1 MNDQTDTSPSDNT
14 PPDVNSDTAGHL
26 PVLPREVLEYL
37 SPAPGKVIL
46 DCTTGRAGHAS
57 LILPRLSPGGW
68 YIGLDTDPGNARYA
82 LDTLRALKVPDAKVN
97 VVHANFAQAK
107 EALAAVDAPKVN
119 GLLADLGFASNQMS
133 DPARGLSFMADG
145 PLDMRLDTT
154 SGITAADVVNRT
166 SETEL
171 ANLIYNYG
179 EERLSRRIARKIVE
193 ARIKSPIQTT
203 SELAKLCRQAYGHQA
218 HDRIDPATRT
228 FMALRIQ
235 VNQELA
241 ALEELLKDLPS
252 LLAPGGIAAI
262 ISFHSLED
270 RIVKHAFQ
278 ALCQEGKATRLTRKP
293 VVPAGDEV
301 QSNARSRSAKLRAI
315 QMVVPG
321 QGRADLDS
329 DTEV

>member
-1 MNDQTDTSPSDNT
+1 MTDQESPSS
-14 PPDVNSDTAGHL
+14 PDDQLPDLTVQGSGHL
-26 PVLPREVLEYL
+26 PVLPREVIQYL
-37 SPAPGKVIL
+37 DLKPGKIIL

-57 LILPRLSPGGW
+57 MILPLISPGGW
-68 YIGLDTDPGNARYA
+68 YIGLDTDPNNAQYA
-82 LDTLRALKVPDAKVN
+82 LDTLRALNIPDVKVN
-97 VVHANFAQAK
+97 VVHANFAQAR
-107 EALAAVDAPKVN
+107 EALAAVNAPPVD

-133 DPARGLSFMADG
+133 DPQRGLSFMADG

-154 SGITAADVVNRT
+154 SGITAADVVNKT
-166 SETEL
+166 PEIEL

-193 ARIKSPIQTT
+193 ARLKSPIQTT
-203 SELAKLCRQAYGHQA
+203 SELARLCRQAYGHQA

-235 VNQELA
+235 VNQELT
-241 ALEELLKDLPS
+241 ALEELLKDLPQ

-278 ALCQEGKATRLTRKP
+278 ALCQDDKASRLTRKP
-293 VVPAGDEV
+293 VIPSGDEV
-301 QSNARSRSAKLRAI
+301 QSNSRSRSAKLRAI
-315 QMVVPG
+315 RMVVPG
-321 QGRADLDS
+321 
-329 DTEV
+329 

>member
-14 PPDVNSDTAGHL
+14 PSDVNSDAAGHL

-37 SPAPGKVIL
+37 RPGPGKVIM

-57 LILPRLSPGGW
+57 LILPHLAPGGW

-82 LDTLRALKVPDAKVN
+82 LDTLRALKIPDVRVN
-97 VVHANFAQAK
+97 VVHANFAQAN
-107 EALAAVDAPKVN
+107 EALAAVNAPRVD

-203 SELAKLCRQAYGHQA
+203 SELARLCRQAYGHQA
-218 HDRIDPATRT
+218 HERIDPATRT

-235 VNQELA
+235 VNQELT
-241 ALEELLKDLPS
+241 ALEELLKDLPN

-278 ALCQEGKATRLTRKP
+278 ALCQDGKANRLTRKP
-293 VVPAGDEV
+293 VAPSGDEV

-315 QMVVPG
+315 QMVAPG